1 MPLGYLEYNGRPHGL
16 AAVAKEEGLLI
27 QLQSA
32 YEGVFP
38 PRKPPT
44 LFR

>member
-1 MPLGYLEYNGRPHGL
+1 MPLGYLDYNGRPHGL
-16 AAVAKEEGLLI
+16 CAVAKEEGLLI

-32 YEGVFP
+32 YERTFP

-44 LFR
+44 L